1 VSDAYLEATMT
12 RRQDTIG
19 RGIFE
24 IFPDNPDDLDAAGV
38 RNLSAAAVT
47 KAAIDMGH
55 ALDLVVLAEGV
66 ETAAHHDALQLL
78 DCDCDCDCG
87 QGWHLCM
94 PSLPEELPAA

>member
-1 VSDAYLEATMT
+1 
-12 RRQDTIG
+12 
-19 RGIFE
+19 
-24 IFPDNPDDLDAAGV
+24 
-38 RNLSAAAVT
+38 
-47 KAAIDMGH
+47 MGH

-87 QGWHLCM
+87 QGWHLGM

>member
-1 VSDAYLEATMT
+1 MA
-12 RRQDTIG
+12 RRAD
-19 RGIFE
+19 
-24 IFPDNPDDLDAAGV
+24 
-38 RNLSAAAVT
+38 AAAVT

-66 ETAAHHDALQLL
+66 ETAAHHGALQLL

-87 QGWHLCM
+87 QGWHLGM